1 MSAISKIRQGL
12 KSIMT
17 EGEANACRINNGYQH
32 DGSQQRKGWHFTKF
46 NSTPTFLGRN
56 VSEALEA
63 IEQIKDER
71 DSR

>member
-17 EGEANACRINNGYQH
+17 EGEANACRINNDYQY
-32 DGSQQRKGWHFTKF
+32 DGSQQRKGWHFTRF

-56 VSEALEA
+56 VNDALET
-63 IEQIKDER
+63 IEQIKEER